1 MNYEQLRAEKMKAL
15 KEKDTVKNGVITMLL
30 SGMTYMKKEVC
41 RELTDDECLQ
51 VIQKELKQVR
61 ESLEMAKGRE
71 DTVKELSQQIAILES
86 YLPAQM
92 SAEEVAEK
100 VKSIIAELG
109 VEMVSKNKGVIMKN
123 VMAQLKGKADG
134 KMIGQVVDDLLN

>member
-30 SGMTYMKKEVC
+30 SGMTYLKKEVG
-41 RELTDDECLQ
+41 RELTDEECLS

-61 ESLEMAKGRE
+61 ESLEMAKDRE
-71 DTVKELSQQIAILES
+71 DTANELKAQIAILES

-92 SAEEVAEK
+92 SAEEIQTA
-100 VKSIIAELG
+100 VKGIVDGLGLELT
-109 VEMVSKNKGVIMKN
+109 VKNKGAIMKN

-134 KMIGQVVDDLLN
+134 KMITQAVDALLS

>member
-30 SGMTYMKKEVC
+30 SGMTYMKKEVG

-100 VKSIIAELG
+100 VKNIIAELG

>member
-30 SGMTYMKKEVC
+30 SGMTYMKKEVG

-100 VKSIIAELG
+100 VKNIIVELG

>member
-30 SGMTYMKKEVC
+30 SGMTYMKKEVG
-41 RELTDDECLQ
+41 RELTDEECLT

-71 DTVKELSQQIAILES
+71 DTVNELKAQITILES

-92 SAEEVAEK
+92 SVEEIQGA
-100 VKSIIAELG
+100 VKEIIGGLGLELT
-109 VEMVSKNKGVIMKN
+109 VKNKGVIMKN

-134 KMIGQVVDDLLN
+134 KMIGQAVDALLS

>member
-30 SGMTYMKKEVC
+30 SGMTYMKKEVG

-71 DTVKELSQQIAILES
+71 DTVKELSQQIAILER

-100 VKSIIAELG
+100 VKNIIAELG